1 MLRQLFPD
9 GRFLAPA
16 TPQEIEEAEQAIRLL
31 FPQQLRRLYLEC
43 NGLREPRGN
52 ASYLLPLRELVNT
65 SNFWHHEFP
74 KINPN
79 CPNLQGFIFFGV
91 SSGDE
96 AWGIDPEGSRVVAY
110 HHWMG
115 DQFEISGE
123 DIEGVFLAD
132 YQKYDGL

>member
-74 KINPN
+74 KVNPN